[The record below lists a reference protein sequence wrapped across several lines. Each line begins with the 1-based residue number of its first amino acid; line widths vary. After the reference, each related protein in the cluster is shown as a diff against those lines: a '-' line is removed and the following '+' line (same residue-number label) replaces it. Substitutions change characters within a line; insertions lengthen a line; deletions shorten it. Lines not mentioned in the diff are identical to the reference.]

1 MVKVLF
7 PIFKTINGFLNFFSL
22 WKPEWYTTITANKPM
37 KTPTVLCNDPVLNQ
51 TDCIYGL
58 PNLNKTDPYIASMYG
73 QQC

>member
-1 MVKVLF
+1 MA
-7 PIFKTINGFLNFFSL
+7 I
-22 WKPEWYTTITANKPM
+22 KPM
-37 KTPTVLCNDPVLNQ
+37 KTQTVLCNDPVLNQ